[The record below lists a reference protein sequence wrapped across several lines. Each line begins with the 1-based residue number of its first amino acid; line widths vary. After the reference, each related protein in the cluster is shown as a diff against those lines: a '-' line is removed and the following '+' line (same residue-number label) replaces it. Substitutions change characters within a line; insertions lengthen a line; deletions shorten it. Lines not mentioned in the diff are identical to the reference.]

1 MHNSG
6 NKKALVDFLAE
17 NKGLWIANTRSINSE
32 QYGTSDG
39 EKSSLR
45 CQ

>member
-17 NKGLWIANTRSINSE
+17 NKGLSIVIAWSDKLYE
-32 QYGTSDG
+32 QYDPVS
-39 EKSSLR
+39 
-45 CQ
+45 C